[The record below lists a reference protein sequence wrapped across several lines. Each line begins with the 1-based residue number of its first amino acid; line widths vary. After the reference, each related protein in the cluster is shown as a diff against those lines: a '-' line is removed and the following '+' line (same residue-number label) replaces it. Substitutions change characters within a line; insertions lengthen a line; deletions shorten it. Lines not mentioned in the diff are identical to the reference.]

1 MMKINMENLII
12 KTLDSEE
19 MRSVMRVWS
28 AGIAVVSA
36 VHDGVTY
43 GMTVNSFTSISLYPA
58 FVSVSLQKS
67 TRTHDL
73 AFKSHTFGVTM
84 LAESQAELSDIFAGR
99 KPEIEDRFAHVPT
112 ETLVTGAPL
121 IVGGLAWLDCRV
133 VQTFD
138 AGTNTLFIAEVI
150 SARSFGQGAPLI
162 YHNRGYWKLSKL

>member
-1 MMKINMENLII
+1 MMKINMENPIV
-12 KTLDSEE
+12 KTLESEE
-19 MRSVMRVWS
+19 MRSVMRAWS
-28 AGIAVVSA
+28 AGVAVVSA
-36 VHDGVTY
+36 VHDGIVH

-73 AFKSHTFGVTM
+73 AFKSHTFAVTM
-84 LAESQAELSDIFAGR
+84 LSESQTDLSDIFAGR
-99 KPEIEDRFAHVPT
+99 KPEIEDRFAAVKT

-138 AGTNTLFIAEVI
+138 AGINTLFIAEVV
-150 SARSFGQGAPLI
+150 SARSFGGDAPLV
-162 YHNRGYWKLSKL
+162 YHDRGYWKLAKL

>member
-1 MMKINMENLII
+1 MMKINMENTIV

-19 MRSVMRVWS
+19 MRSVMRAWS

-36 VHDGVTY
+36 VFEGAMH
-43 GMTVNSFTSISLYPA
+43 GMTINSFTSISLYPA

-73 AFKSHTFGVTM
+73 ALKSHMFGVTM
-84 LAESQAELSDIFAGR
+84 LSEDQSELSDLFAGR
-99 KPEIEDRFAHVPT
+99 KPEIEDRFAGLHID
-112 ETLVTGAPL
+112 TLITGAPL

-138 AGTNTLFIAEVI
+138 AGMNTLFIAEALA
-150 SARSFGQGAPLI
+150 ARSFGMDTPLI
-162 YHNRGYWKLSKL
+162 SHNRGYWKISKL